1 MPIVVTAGVI
11 HIGYEFINAI
21 SAPIYRAIGWNFVGL
36 PFLTTILI
44 VLGMGVMVRNV
55 FGRRII
61 EAFESLILSVP
72 LVSPVYGV
80 VKQTLESIRSMRDS
94 GNFRRVAYIKYP
106 EGNGLLVGFVT
117 GQCYDPA
124 FDKEFTLIFLPLTPN
139 PASGRVIAV
148 PGEEGIAS
156 GLTVEQVMKIVLSGG
171 GWWHPHGRRTRSP
184 NKFRGLFE
192 QTHPTLRLMRKDLV
206 SP

>member
-1 MPIVVTAGVI
+1 M
-11 HIGYEFINAI
+11 EFRRPAFSHHDPH
-21 SAPIYRAIGWNFVGL
+21 SARHGGHGL
-36 PFLTTILI
+36 QCLWP
-44 VLGMGVMVRNV
+44 RYH
-55 FGRRII
+55 R
-61 EAFESLILSVP
+61 AFESLILSVP